1 MSVFRVYR
9 NGKFFDEVFY
19 QQGITVDEVT
29 KDLIE
34 HDGYPADI
42 EVKCVRLT
50 CTD

>member
-19 QQGITVDEVT
+19 DCRMTVAEVT

-50 CTD
+50 VTD